1 MFNTV
6 DLVRDFSKRIKN
18 GRTLRSI
25 SDHMRG
31 EHIELDEEIE
41 KVEQGVT
48 EGTDGIVGES
58 IDVIACALDAIFLHK
73 PDITDEEIYN
83 IMDRKCKKWVEKYS

>member
-6 DLVRDFSKRIKN
+6 DLVRNFSKLINN

-25 SDHMRG
+25 SEHMRG

-41 KVEQGVT
+41 KVEQGVD
-48 EGTDGIVGES
+48 EGADGVVGES
-58 IDVIACALDAIFLHK
+58 IDVIACALDAIFQHK
-73 PDITDEEIYN
+73 PDITDEEIYT
-83 IMDRKCKKWVEKYS
+83 IMDRKCRKWVQKYA